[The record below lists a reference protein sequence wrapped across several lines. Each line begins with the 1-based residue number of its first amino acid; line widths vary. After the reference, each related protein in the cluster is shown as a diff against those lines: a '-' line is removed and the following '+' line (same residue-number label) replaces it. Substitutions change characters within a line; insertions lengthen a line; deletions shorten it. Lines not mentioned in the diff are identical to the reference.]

1 MAITFENEKIL
12 FDDKYRT
19 AKEIDCFFTNSK
31 LLFQY

>member
-19 AKEIDCFFTNSK
+19 AKEIDC
-31 LLFQY
+31 LFLNIHN